1 MHDIHALSVCWTDD
15 VFTEALRL
23 FFLKWE
29 ASGDKTVLPVL
40 KHFRKV
46 STNNGVSLWA
56 SGHAHNCVV
65 NNNGLESANG
75 KIKDL
80 VTQRHLMPLLD
91 FLRAIMGWYW
101 ILLTWTL
108 SRLQQCIPWR
118 LNAGQMRTDE
128 AKTLPNKFVFELQI
142 ISM

>member
-46 STNNGVSLWA
+46 WTNNGVSLWA

-65 NNNGLESANG
+65 NNNGLESTNG

-80 VTQRHLMPLLD
+80 VTQRHLMRILD
-91 FLRAIMGWYW
+91 FLRAIMGLITSKSV
-101 ILLTWTL
+101 ILDSTNVNYIHSSPFYPLNTDSESAL
-108 SRLQQCIPWR
+108 KPHHRLY
-118 LNAGQMRTDE
+118 LLGVE
-128 AKTLPNKFVFELQI
+128 V
-142 ISM
+142 